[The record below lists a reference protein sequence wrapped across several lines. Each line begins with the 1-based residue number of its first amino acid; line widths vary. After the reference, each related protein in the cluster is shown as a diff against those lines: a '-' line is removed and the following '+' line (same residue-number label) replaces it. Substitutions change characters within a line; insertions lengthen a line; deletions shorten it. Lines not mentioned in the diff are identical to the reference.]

1 MNVEPATLSP
11 VAASKIAI
19 RDVHKRF
26 MTPTG
31 TVYEALGGTR
41 KLLEATI
48 APIDP
53 LTRADLLKER
63 KVLIVGAKNDE
74 IVPAKMAENLW
85 KASGQQKILWLD
97 AGHFSA
103 ALYLI
108 PGLHHVVEHFK

>member
-1 MNVEPATLSP
+1 M
-11 VAASKIAI
+11 
-19 RDVHKRF
+19 
-26 MTPTG
+26 
-31 TVYEALGGTR
+31 
-41 KLLEATI
+41 
-48 APIDP
+48 
-53 LTRADLLKER
+53 
-63 KVLIVGAKNDE
+63 LIVGAKNDE